1 MLSISDRLAAT
12 RTEMANERTLL
23 SYVRTALALA
33 AAGIALVHVFSDP
46 TIVLIGW
53 LLVPVGALLLLFGT
67 TRFRRGQRHVAA
79 FLEARG
85 DDQGRMAG

>member
-1 MLSISDRLAAT
+1 MLPISDRLAAT

-33 AAGIALVHVFSDP
+33 AAGVALVHVFTNQ
-46 TIVLIGW
+46 TIVMIGW
-53 LLVPVGALLLLFGT
+53 LMMPVALLLLVFGF

-79 FLEARG
+79 FLDARG
-85 DDQGRMAG
+85 DGDQLA

>member
-1 MLSISDRLAAT
+1 MLPISDRLAAT

-33 AAGIALVHVFSDP
+33 AAGIALVHVFTSQ

-53 LLVPVGALLLLFGT
+53 LMLPVALLLLFGI

-79 FLEARG
+79 FLDARG
-85 DDQGRMAG
+85 DGEQRA